1 MFDCHDLISTT
12 QSSLKHIY
20 LVDITSGSQAAASPS
35 LARFEGQLDLQI
47 SDLGL
52 APSLELA
59 LMLGALEKRSTK
71 VVVATLG

>member
-1 MFDCHDLISTT
+1 MRLFD
-12 QSSLKHIY
+12 
-20 LVDITSGSQAAASPS
+20 P
-35 LARFEGQLDLQI
+35 LARFEGQPGLQI